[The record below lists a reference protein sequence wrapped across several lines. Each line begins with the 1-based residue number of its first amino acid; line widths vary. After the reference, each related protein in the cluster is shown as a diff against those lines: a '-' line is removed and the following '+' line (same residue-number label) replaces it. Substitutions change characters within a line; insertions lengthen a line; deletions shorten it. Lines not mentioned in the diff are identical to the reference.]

1 MPMLKEKCNL
11 LFTLFV
17 VIACTIWWAI
27 CMGQTRSMWG
37 VLCMNSHVSSCNM
50 LMSSTTCTVLFL
62 FSSVGYGCLSVGHC
76 AFGVFADMMC
86 VFVFPRF
93 EEDREQRH
101 FEEQMKQ
108 IIQMESTTF
117 DPCAVPVEP
126 PALPQAPQ
134 TQVCLCVSACANRMG
149 LGASRFFRS
158 FPSRRTACGADG
170 GGLQFTSLFTRAHAR
185 MCVCTR

>member
-134 TQVCLCVSACANRMG
+134 TQDGVRRRWRRSSVHKSVHARARTHVCVYKMTVARIN
-149 LGASRFFRS
+149 
-158 FPSRRTACGADG
+158 TDN
-170 GGLQFTSLFTRAHAR
+170 FTR
-185 MCVCTR
+185 VFFY

>member
-1 MPMLKEKCNL
+1 
-11 LFTLFV
+11 
-17 VIACTIWWAI
+17 
-27 CMGQTRSMWG
+27 MGQTRSMWG

-76 AFGVFADMMC
+76 AFWVFSDMTC

-108 IIQMESTTF
+108 IVQMESIT
-117 DPCAVPVEP
+117 PVAGLIFETKNR
-126 PALPQAPQ
+126 AIFRRDFSGEKLLPEN
-134 TQVCLCVSACANRMG
+134 SF
-149 LGASRFFRS
+149 LG
-158 FPSRRTACGADG
+158 
-170 GGLQFTSLFTRAHAR
+170 Q
-185 MCVCTR
+185 